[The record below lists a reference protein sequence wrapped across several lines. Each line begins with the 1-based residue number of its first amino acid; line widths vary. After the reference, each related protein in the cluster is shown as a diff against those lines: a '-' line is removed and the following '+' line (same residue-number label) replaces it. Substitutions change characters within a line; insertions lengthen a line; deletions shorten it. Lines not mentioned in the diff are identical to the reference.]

1 VESFGIGP
9 VRFSN
14 EKLAAPFHSTK
25 GPSSCFTFKQRTCSE
40 CKTVDAPSGGEAH
53 PEQEPESLFS
63 VLSNVTGYLE
73 AHPEQEPEFLFSVL
87 SNVTGYQEFS

>member
-1 VESFGIGP
+1 MIPWNSPVKSTKVPQKAVVESFGIGP

-53 PEQEPESLFS
+53 PEQEPESLFL
-63 VLSNVTGYLE
+63 VLSNVTSY
-73 AHPEQEPEFLFSVL
+73 PEFS
-87 SNVTGYQEFS
+87 